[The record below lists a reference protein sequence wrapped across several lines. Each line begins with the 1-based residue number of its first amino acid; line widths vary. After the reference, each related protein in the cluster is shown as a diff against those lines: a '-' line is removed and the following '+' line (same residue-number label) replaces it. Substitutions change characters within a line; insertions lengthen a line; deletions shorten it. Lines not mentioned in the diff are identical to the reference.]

1 MSNKDEKKT
10 TSEKPLSLFPL
21 DFKEVLAAVFKIK
34 PVSKEE
40 MDKAIKDREKQQKK
54 KKKPK

>member
-1 MSNKDEKKT
+1 MSKDKTKEKKV

-34 PVSKEE
+34 PVSKAE
-40 MDKAIKDREKQQKK
+40 MDKAIKKPK